1 MSRRAAFTQTDIAR
15 LLKGARAAGES
26 VRRVEI
32 DRTGNIVAEF
42 VAREEDGAAEDE
54 WSRAIRAKRERT
66 AAKRH

>member
-15 LLKGARAAGES
+15 LLKGARAAGEP

-32 DRTGNIVAEF
+32 DQTGNIVAVF
-42 VAREEDGAAEDE
+42 GARDEDATTEDE

-66 AAKRH
+66 SAKRH